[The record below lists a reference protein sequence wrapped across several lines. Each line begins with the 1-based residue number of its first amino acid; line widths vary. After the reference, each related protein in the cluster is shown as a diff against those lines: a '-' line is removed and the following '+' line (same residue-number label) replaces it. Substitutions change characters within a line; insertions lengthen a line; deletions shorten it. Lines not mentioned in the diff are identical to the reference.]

1 MEYKI
6 QKQHIER
13 IDMIYRYLYDSKKF
27 IIRELERILVDT
39 IGFNNELEFSEEIEG
54 FDKIRVHNILGI
66 QIHYNKDRYE
76 GKNMWVE
83 FTQLS
88 NITLITDILN
98 DISSTYINKL
108 DLDTNI
114 TSFQAISKKCCTFAQ
129 DFKK

>member
-1 MEYKI
+1 MEHKI

-13 IDMIYRYLYDSKKF
+13 IDMLYRYLYDSKKF

-54 FDKIRVHNILGI
+54 FDKIRVSDILCI
-66 QIHYNKDRYE
+66 QIHYNKEEYD
-76 GKNMWVE
+76 GKKMWVE

-98 DISSTYINKL
+98 DIYATYINKL

>member
-6 QKQHIER
+6 QKRHIER
-13 IDMIYRYLYDSKKF
+13 IDMLYRYLYDSKKF

-54 FDKIRVHNILGI
+54 FDKIRVNDILGI

-98 DISSTYINKL
+98 DIYTTYKDKL

-114 TSFQAISKKCCTFAQ
+114 TSFEVI
-129 DFKK
+129 

>member
-39 IGFNNELEFSEEIEG
+39 IGFNKELEFSEEIEG
-54 FDKIRVHNILGI
+54 FDKIRVNNILGI

-98 DISSTYINKL
+98 DIYATYINKL

-114 TSFQAISKKCCTFAQ
+114 TSFQDISKKCCTFAQ

>member
-1 MEYKI
+1 MEHKI
-6 QKQHIER
+6 QKQHIDR
-13 IDMIYRYLYDSKKF
+13 IDMLYHYLYDSKKF
-27 IIRELERILVDT
+27 IIGELERILADA

-54 FDKIRVHNILGI
+54 FDKIRVNDTLGI

-76 GKNMWVE
+76 DKNMWVE
-83 FTQLS
+83 LTQLS

-98 DISSTYINKL
+98 DIYATYINKL

>member
-13 IDMIYRYLYDSKKF
+13 IDMIYR
-27 IIRELERILVDT
+27 
-39 IGFNNELEFSEEIEG
+39 
-54 FDKIRVHNILGI
+54 
-66 QIHYNKDRYE
+66 
-76 GKNMWVE
+76 KNMWVE

-98 DISSTYINKL
+98 DIYATYINKL

>member
-54 FDKIRVHNILGI
+54 FDKIRVNDILGI
-66 QIHYNKDRYE
+66 QIHYNKDEYE

-83 FTQLS
+83 LTQLS
-88 NITLITDILN
+88 DITLITDILN
-98 DISSTYINKL
+98 DIYATYKDEL
-108 DLDTNI
+108 D
-114 TSFQAISKKCCTFAQ
+114 F
-129 DFKK
+129 